1 MASVERALFV
11 AMPGAGVREKL
22 LDEVRA
28 RGLDHPLG
36 RSLFN
41 PENWHQSLS
50 DRHWRPDDERL
61 ERLKRAGSRME
72 GHAFTLCFDRIGGG
86 DHWVFGVKG
95 ASRGLKDLL
104 AAVQRGLHTEGLAD
118 NLGHAPHITLSYNA
132 PHPLQRV
139 DIEPVEWQVDEI
151 LLVIGGGSEPY
162 RYRVV
167 ERWPLRA
174 ADEAP
179 GAQLG
184 LL

>member
-1 MASVERALFV
+1 MASVERTLFV

-22 LDEVRA
+22 LAAVRA
-28 RGLDHPLG
+28 KGLDHPLG
-36 RSLFN
+36 RSLFD
-41 PENWHQSLS
+41 PGNWHQSLS
-50 DRHWRPDDERL
+50 DRHWRPDGERI
-61 ERLKRAGSRME
+61 ERLKRAGDRIE
-72 GHAFTLCFDRIGGG
+72 GHAFTLGFDRIGGG

-95 ASRGLKDLL
+95 ASHGLKDLL
-104 AAVQRGLHTEGLAD
+104 AAVQRGLRAEGLAD
-118 NLGHAPHITLSYNA
+118 NLAHAPHITLSYKP

-167 ERWPLRA
+167 GRWPLRA

-179 GAQLG
+179 GAQFG